1 MCEEVTVERIQ
12 IQEAKDIHIRYVTG
26 GSVARSRLATAMQTL
41 FHANKELVGALRMAG
56 KAELPQRTR
65 EEINRVLD
73 IYTGLHCEC
82 SNGWEIGRGPD
93 GEREE
98 RQCPECNERGTR

>member
-1 MCEEVTVERIQ
+1 MSEEVEVERDKV
-12 IQEAKDIHIRYVTG
+12 QEAKDIHIRYVTR
-26 GSVARSRLATAMQTL
+26 GSGARSRLATAMQTF
-41 FHANKELVGALRMAG
+41 FHANKELVEVLRMVG
-56 KAELPQRTR
+56 RAELPQRTR

-73 IYTGLHCEC
+73 TYTGLHCEC

-98 RQCPECNERGTR
+98 RQCPECNERRTR